1 MEHDAKDSTMI
12 FKVHRDGSI
21 EKGPAYTTDSAAAN
35 KFYEALESAG
45 MGLMA
50 ENAALKKEI
59 AELKAV
65 KADDGYTSRAYSDYH
80 SGMPRR

>member
-1 MEHDAKDSTMI
+1 MSDQRLVMALAAENAALKD
-12 FKVHRDGSI
+12 
-21 EKGPAYTTDSAAAN
+21 
-35 KFYEALESAG
+35 
-45 MGLMA
+45 